1 MPRRRAAAA
10 ALALAALAAASPAA
24 PAAAPDDL
32 RWVRG
37 VNYVPSTSHNDVATF
52 QDYNAT
58 LVEAELAFAAASGF
72 NAVRVFLS
80 TLPWLYDAA
89 AFRGRLTHLVATL
102 EALGLTSQLVLFD
115 SCFGAETANVS
126 WITSGAYKNASWI
139 PNPGPAI
146 VANESAWAQYDAYIA
161 DVASIAGASR
171 AVLVYD
177 LHNEPD
183 FNVPRMVDFIRH
195 VGEVL
200 QAIEGAAARP
210 RTVGIAYSSQQ
221 GLVQD
226 VVTLLSFHN
235 YDGGGGG
242 LGLARDIAGQRA
254 LADASK
260 RALLLT
266 ETMARPTDLLTSVLP
281 AVSGCINVSSVATIE
296 RSAASAVGFF
306 VWELM
311 LGVDQFNHDWSAPY
325 QGMVYPSWAP
335 AGLGGECARA
345 RMCASKRE
353 RACARAR
360 AVAYSHA
367 APPHFRRHLPLS
379 GRARAAAELLRKRLR
394 GLSAA
399 AQRFAYSGHVAGVG
413 LGARRGVD
421 CVERRGPGDG
431 DAALRQR
438 GRRRSDARG
447 RGGRHGRL
455 RARPRAQA
463 RP

>member
-10 ALALAALAAASPAA
+10 ALAAASLAAALAAASPAA
-24 PAAAPDDL
+24 PAASPDDF

-58 LVEAELAFAAASGF
+58 LVEIELAFAAASGF

-89 AFRGRLTHLVATL
+89 AFRGRLAHLVATL

-146 VANESAWAQYDAYIA
+146 VANESAWALYDKYIA
-161 DVASIAGASR
+161 DVASVAGASR

-177 LHNEPD
+177 LHNEPN
-183 FNVPRMVDFIRH
+183 FSVPHMVDFIRH

-200 QAIEGAAARP
+200 QAVEGAAARP

-226 VVTLLSFHN
+226 AVTLLSFHN
-235 YDGGGGG
+235 YDGSGGG
-242 LGLARDIAGQRA
+242 LGLTLDIAGQRA
-254 LADASK
+254 LADANK
-260 RALLLT
+260 KALLLT

-281 AVSGCINVSSVATIE
+281 AVSGCINVSSFTPAPDAPFE
-296 RSAASAVGFF
+296 RSAGFLPAGDDLLVGAPGEFSLDAAIAWCRANASCAALTYEGPPDSVPSASSVYFKLAGSGVTADASWQTFARPAALAAASAVGFF

-311 LGVDQFNHDWSAPY
+311 LGVDQFNDDWSAPY
-325 QGMVYPSWAP
+325 QGMVYPTWAP
-335 AGLGGECARA
+335 AGLGGG
-345 RMCASKRE
+345 
-353 RACARAR
+353 CARAR
-360 AVAYSHA
+360 A
-367 APPHFRRHLPLS
+367 
-379 GRARAAAELLRKRLR
+379 
-394 GLSAA
+394 
-399 AQRFAYSGHVAGVG
+399 
-413 LGARRGVD
+413 
-421 CVERRGPGDG
+421 
-431 DAALRQR
+431 
-438 GRRRSDARG
+438 
-447 RGGRHGRL
+447 
-455 RARPRAQA
+455 
-463 RP
+463 